1 MQMIKNIFY
10 GWWIV
15 YACFFIAFYVAG
27 IIFYGFTAFIDPLV
41 AEFGWSYAQISFAAS
56 LRGLEMGIMAPLVGF
71 LVDRFGSRRLLT
83 SGIIILG
90 FGIILL
96 GYTRS
101 LFMFYCSFVLMAFG
115 AGGCTSVVTLTAI
128 ANWFDKNVG
137 KAMGV
142 MVSGF
147 GASGLLIPVIVW
159 LIGVYGWRTAV
170 IMLGIGAWLFLLPL
184 SIIIR
189 DKPEDYGYVPDG
201 VKPDEK
207 ATKERED
214 AESIQLEFRDA
225 VRERTFWYV
234 NITEVIRLM
243 ALATVVTHIMPYL
256 STVGLS
262 RTAAGFVAAGIPFFS
277 IAGRFGFGWL
287 GDLVEKKYVMAI
299 AYGLMGIGML
309 SLSLAE
315 IKGSIYVFLFFFS
328 NGFGGLAVLR
338 SAILREYYGR
348 KFFGKLMGIMMGCG
362 AVGGI
367 VGPTAAGWVF
377 DRMGTYHFVWLT
389 LSILIGV
396 AVFLILGVESKKK
409 RPA

>member
-1 MQMIKNIFY
+1 MQIMKNIFY

-15 YACFFIAFYVAG
+15 LACFFIAFYVAG

-115 AGGCTSVVTLTAI
+115 AGGCTTVVTLTAI

-142 MVSGF
+142 MASGF
-147 GASGLLIPVIVW
+147 GASGLFIPVIVW

-170 IMLGIGAWLFLLPL
+170 IMLGIGAWILLLPL

-201 VKPDEK
+201 IKQDDK
-207 ATKERED
+207 ATKESD
-214 AESIQLEFRDA
+214 DDGNIQLGFRDA
-225 VRERTFWYV
+225 IRERTFWYV
-234 NITEVIRLM
+234 NITEVIRIM
-243 ALATVVTHIMPYL
+243 VLATVVTHIMPYL
-256 STVGLS
+256 STMGLS

-277 IAGRFGFGWL
+277 IAGRFGFGWF
-287 GDLVEKKYVMAI
+287 GDLVQKKYVMAI

-367 VGPTAAGWVF
+367 VGPTVAGWVF
-377 DRMGTYHFVWLT
+377 DRTGTYHFVWLT
-389 LSILIGV
+389 LSMLIGV

>member
-1 MQMIKNIFY
+1 MIKNIFY

-15 YACFFIAFYVAG
+15 LACFFIAFYVAG

-147 GASGLLIPVIVW
+147 GASGLLIPAIVW

-170 IMLGIGAWLFLLPL
+170 IMLGIGAWILLLPDRK
-184 SIIIR
+184 S
-189 DKPEDYGYVPDG
+189 
-201 VKPDEK
+201 
-207 ATKERED
+207 
-214 AESIQLEFRDA
+214 
-225 VRERTFWYV
+225 
-234 NITEVIRLM
+234 
-243 ALATVVTHIMPYL
+243 VV
-256 STVGLS
+256 
-262 RTAAGFVAAGIPFFS
+262 
-277 IAGRFGFGWL
+277 
-287 GDLVEKKYVMAI
+287 
-299 AYGLMGIGML
+299 
-309 SLSLAE
+309 
-315 IKGSIYVFLFFFS
+315 
-328 NGFGGLAVLR
+328 
-338 SAILREYYGR
+338 
-348 KFFGKLMGIMMGCG
+348 
-362 AVGGI
+362 
-367 VGPTAAGWVF
+367 
-377 DRMGTYHFVWLT
+377 
-389 LSILIGV
+389 
-396 AVFLILGVESKKK
+396 
-409 RPA
+409 